1 MWRTIYVTG
10 DTANND
16 KGFIMIKIFLVE
28 DQALVRDAVSALLS
42 LDFNIDVIGQAS
54 NGQDAFKAINDMAED
69 ALPDI
74 ILTDIEMPNMN
85 GIELSEL
92 IAKKYPAIKMV
103 IMTTFS
109 RAGYIR
115 RSLNAQVKGFIL
127 KEAPSDEL
135 INALKKVMQGQKVI
149 DPELAINALDDADP
163 LTNKERKALKLA
175 SDGLKTSDI
184 AKQLFLSEGTVRN
197 YLSDAIAKLNATNR
211 VDAARI
217 AKQKGWL

>member
-1 MWRTIYVTG
+1 
-10 DTANND
+10 
-16 KGFIMIKIFLVE
+16 MIRVYLVE
-28 DQALVRDAVSALLS
+28 DQALVRDAVAALLG
-42 LDFNIDVIGQAS
+42 LDFNIEIIGQAS
-54 NGQDAFKAINDMAED
+54 NGQDALNAIE
-69 ALPDI
+69 ALDSDLHPDI
-74 ILTDIEMPNMN
+74 ILTDIEMPTMN
-85 GIELSEL
+85 GIELSEK
-92 IAKKYPAIKMV
+92 IAAKFPTIKMV

-115 RSLNAQVKGFIL
+115 RALTTGVKGFIL
-127 KEAPSDEL
+127 KEAPSEEL

-163 LTNKERKALKLA
+163 LTDKERKALKLA

-184 AKQLFLSEGTVRN
+184 AKQLFISEGTTRN

-211 VDAARI
+211 IDAARI

>member
-1 MWRTIYVTG
+1 
-10 DTANND
+10 
-16 KGFIMIKIFLVE
+16 MIKVYLVE
-28 DQALVRDAVSALLS
+28 DQALVRDAVGALLS
-42 LDFNIDVIGQAS
+42 LDFNIEVIGQAS
-54 NGQDAFKAINDMAED
+54 NGQDALNAIKALADE

-74 ILTDIEMPNMN
+74 ILTDIEMPHMT
-85 GIELSEL
+85 GIELSEQ
-92 IAKKYPAIKMV
+92 IAATFPTIKMV

-115 RSLNAQVKGFIL
+115 RSLALGVKGFIL

-163 LTNKERKALKLA
+163 LTDKERKALKLA
-175 SDGLKTSDI
+175 SDGLKTSEI
-184 AKQLFLSEGTVRN
+184 AKQLFISEGTTRN

>member
-1 MWRTIYVTG
+1 
-10 DTANND
+10 
-16 KGFIMIKIFLVE
+16 MIKVYLVE
-28 DQALVRDAVSALLS
+28 DQALVRDAVGALLS
-42 LDFNIDVIGQAS
+42 LDFNIEVIGQAS
-54 NGQDAFKAINDMAED
+54 NGQDAFNAIKALGDE

-74 ILTDIEMPNMN
+74 ILTDIEMPHMS
-85 GIELSEL
+85 GIELSEQ
-92 IAKKYPAIKMV
+92 IAATFPSIKMV

-115 RSLNAQVKGFIL
+115 RSLALGVKGFIL

-163 LTNKERKALKLA
+163 LTDKERKALKLA

-184 AKQLFLSEGTVRN
+184 AKQLFISEGTTRN

>member
-1 MWRTIYVTG
+1 
-10 DTANND
+10 
-16 KGFIMIKIFLVE
+16 MIKIFLVE

-54 NGQDAFKAINDMAED
+54 NGLDALNTINALDED
-69 ALPDI
+69 AMPDI
-74 ILTDIEMPNMN
+74 ILTDIEMPKMN
-85 GIELSEL
+85 GIELSEK
-92 IAKKYPAIKMV
+92 IAMQFPAIKMV

-115 RSLNAQVKGFIL
+115 RSLSAGVKGFIL

-163 LTNKERKALKLA
+163 LTDKERKALKLA
-175 SDGLKTSDI
+175 SDGLKTSEI
-184 AKQLFLSEGTVRN
+184 ATQLFISEGTTRN

-211 VDAARI
+211 IDAARI

>member
-1 MWRTIYVTG
+1 
-10 DTANND
+10 
-16 KGFIMIKIFLVE
+16 MIKIFLVE

-54 NGQDAFKAINDMAED
+54 NGLDALNAINALDED
-69 ALPDI
+69 AMPNI
-74 ILTDIEMPNMN
+74 ILTDIEMPKMN
-85 GIELSEL
+85 GIELSEK
-92 IAKKYPAIKMV
+92 IATQFPAIKMV

-115 RSLNAQVKGFIL
+115 RSLSAGVKGFIL

-163 LTNKERKALKLA
+163 LTDKERKALKLA
-175 SDGLKTSDI
+175 SDGLKTSEI
-184 AKQLFLSEGTVRN
+184 ATQLFISEGTTRN

-211 VDAARI
+211 IDAARI

>member
-1 MWRTIYVTG
+1 
-10 DTANND
+10 
-16 KGFIMIKIFLVE
+16 MIRVYLVE
-28 DQALVRDAVSALLS
+28 DQALVRDAVAALLG
-42 LDFNIDVIGQAS
+42 LYFNIEIIGQAS
-54 NGQDAFKAINDMAED
+54 NGQDALNAIE
-69 ALPDI
+69 ALDSDLHPDI
-74 ILTDIEMPNMN
+74 ILTDIEMPTMN
-85 GIELSEL
+85 GIELSEK
-92 IAKKYPAIKMV
+92 IAAKFPAIKMV

-115 RSLNAQVKGFIL
+115 RALTTGVKGFIL
-127 KEAPSDEL
+127 KEAPSEEL

-163 LTNKERKALKLA
+163 LTDKERKALKLA

-184 AKQLFLSEGTVRN
+184 AKQLFISEGTTRN

-211 VDAARI
+211 IDAARI

>member
-1 MWRTIYVTG
+1 
-10 DTANND
+10 
-16 KGFIMIKIFLVE
+16 MIKVYLVE
-28 DQALVRDAVSALLS
+28 DQALVRDAVAALLS
-42 LDFNIDVIGQAS
+42 LDFNIEVIGQAS
-54 NGQDAFKAINDMAED
+54 NGQDALTAITNLTDDSM
-69 ALPDI
+69 PDI

-85 GIELSEL
+85 GIELSEQ
-92 IAKKYPAIKMV
+92 IAVKFPAIKMV

-115 RSLNAQVKGFIL
+115 RSLSAGVKGFIL

-135 INALKKVMQGQKVI
+135 INALKKVMQGQKAI

-163 LTNKERKALKLA
+163 LTDKERKALKLA
-175 SDGLKTSDI
+175 SDGLKTSEI
-184 AKQLFLSEGTVRN
+184 AKQLFISEGTTRN

-217 AKQKGWL
+217 ARQKGWL

>member
-1 MWRTIYVTG
+1 
-10 DTANND
+10 
-16 KGFIMIKIFLVE
+16 MIKVYLVE
-28 DQALVRDAVSALLS
+28 DQALVRDAVGALLS
-42 LDFNIDVIGQAS
+42 LDFNIEVIGQAS
-54 NGQDAFKAINDMAED
+54 NGQDALNAIKALADES
-69 ALPDI
+69 LPDI
-74 ILTDIEMPNMN
+74 ILTDIEMPHMS
-85 GIELSEL
+85 GIELSEQ
-92 IAKKYPAIKMV
+92 IAATFPTIKMV

-115 RSLNAQVKGFIL
+115 RSLALGVKGFIL

-163 LTNKERKALKLA
+163 LTDKERKALKLA

-184 AKQLFLSEGTVRN
+184 AKQLFISEGTTRN

>member
-1 MWRTIYVTG
+1 
-10 DTANND
+10 
-16 KGFIMIKIFLVE
+16 MIKVYLVE
-28 DQALVRDAVSALLS
+28 DQALVRDAVGALLS
-42 LDFNIDVIGQAS
+42 LDFNIEVIGQAS
-54 NGQDAFKAINDMAED
+54 NGLDALNAIKALPDE

-74 ILTDIEMPNMN
+74 ILTDIEMPHMS
-85 GIELSEL
+85 GIELSEQ
-92 IAKKYPAIKMV
+92 IAATFPTIKMV

-115 RSLNAQVKGFIL
+115 RSLALGVKGFIL

-163 LTNKERKALKLA
+163 LTDKERKALKLA
-175 SDGLKTSDI
+175 SDGLKTSEI
-184 AKQLFLSEGTVRN
+184 AKQLFISEGTTRN

>member
-1 MWRTIYVTG
+1 MEQKCLTHR
-10 DTANND
+10 
-16 KGFIMIKIFLVE
+16 
-28 DQALVRDAVSALLS
+28 
-42 LDFNIDVIGQAS
+42 
-54 NGQDAFKAINDMAED
+54 INDTSRIFVINGKNSF
-69 ALPDI
+69 ALGLKFVLI
-74 ILTDIEMPNMN
+74 TFIKQLLKRIKKTMSQKHRAFNN
-85 GIELSEL
+85 GIELSEQ
-92 IAKKYPAIKMV
+92 IAVKFPAIKMV

-115 RSLNAQVKGFIL
+115 RSLSAGVKGFIL

-163 LTNKERKALKLA
+163 LTDKERKALKLA
-175 SDGLKTSDI
+175 SDGLKTSEI
-184 AKQLFLSEGTVRN
+184 AKQLFISEGTTRN

-217 AKQKGWL
+217 ARQKGWL

>member
-1 MWRTIYVTG
+1 
-10 DTANND
+10 
-16 KGFIMIKIFLVE
+16 MIKIFLVE

>member
-1 MWRTIYVTG
+1 M
-10 DTANND
+10 
-16 KGFIMIKIFLVE
+16 
-28 DQALVRDAVSALLS
+28 RDAVSALLS

-54 NGQDAFKAINDMAED
+54 NGLDALNAINALDED
-69 ALPDI
+69 AMPDI
-74 ILTDIEMPNMN
+74 ILTDIEMPKMN
-85 GIELSEL
+85 GIELSEK
-92 IAKKYPAIKMV
+92 IAMQFPAIKMV

-115 RSLNAQVKGFIL
+115 RSLSAGVKGFIL

-163 LTNKERKALKLA
+163 LTDKERKALKLA
-175 SDGLKTSDI
+175 SDGLKTSEI
-184 AKQLFLSEGTVRN
+184 ATQLFISEGTTRN

-211 VDAARI
+211 IDAARI

>member
-1 MWRTIYVTG
+1 
-10 DTANND
+10 
-16 KGFIMIKIFLVE
+16 MIKIFLVE

-54 NGQDAFKAINDMAED
+54 NGLDALNAINALDED
-69 ALPDI
+69 AMPDI
-74 ILTDIEMPNMN
+74 ILTDIEMPKMN
-85 GIELSEL
+85 GIELSEK
-92 IAKKYPAIKMV
+92 IAMQFPAIKMV

-115 RSLNAQVKGFIL
+115 RSLSAGVKGFIL

-163 LTNKERKALKLA
+163 LTDKERKALKLA
-175 SDGLKTSDI
+175 SDGLKTSEI
-184 AKQLFLSEGTVRN
+184 ATQLFISEGTTRN
-197 YLSDAIAKLNATNR
+197 YLSDAITKLNATNR
-211 VDAARI
+211 IDAARI

>member
-1 MWRTIYVTG
+1 
-10 DTANND
+10 
-16 KGFIMIKIFLVE
+16 MIKVYLVE
-28 DQALVRDAVSALLS
+28 DQALVRDAVAALLS
-42 LDFNIDVIGQAS
+42 LDFNIEVIGQAS
-54 NGQDAFKAINDMAED
+54 NGQDALTAITNLTDNSM
-69 ALPDI
+69 PDI

-85 GIELSEL
+85 GIELSEQ
-92 IAKKYPAIKMV
+92 IAVKFPAIKMV

-115 RSLNAQVKGFIL
+115 RSLSAGVKGFIL

-163 LTNKERKALKLA
+163 LTDKERKALKLA
-175 SDGLKTSDI
+175 SDGLKTSEI
-184 AKQLFLSEGTVRN
+184 AKQLFISEGTTRN

-217 AKQKGWL
+217 ARQKGWL

>member
-1 MWRTIYVTG
+1 
-10 DTANND
+10 
-16 KGFIMIKIFLVE
+16 MIRVYLVE
-28 DQALVRDAVSALLS
+28 DQALVRDAVAALLG
-42 LDFNIDVIGQAS
+42 LDFNIEIIGQAS
-54 NGQDAFKAINDMAED
+54 NGQDALNAIE
-69 ALPDI
+69 ALDSDLHPDI
-74 ILTDIEMPNMN
+74 ILTDIEMPTMN
-85 GIELSEL
+85 GIELSEK
-92 IAKKYPAIKMV
+92 IAAKFPAIKMV

-115 RSLNAQVKGFIL
+115 RALTTGAKGFIL
-127 KEAPSDEL
+127 KEAPSEEL

-163 LTNKERKALKLA
+163 LTDKERKALKLA

-184 AKQLFLSEGTVRN
+184 AKQLFISEGTTRN

-211 VDAARI
+211 IDAARI

>member
-1 MWRTIYVTG
+1 
-10 DTANND
+10 
-16 KGFIMIKIFLVE
+16 MIKIFLVE

-54 NGQDAFKAINDMAED
+54 NGLDALNAINALDED
-69 ALPDI
+69 AMPDI
-74 ILTDIEMPNMN
+74 ILTDIEMPKMN
-85 GIELSEL
+85 GIELSEK
-92 IAKKYPAIKMV
+92 IAMQFPAIKMV

-115 RSLNAQVKGFIL
+115 RSLSAGVKGFIL

-135 INALKKVMQGQKVI
+135 INALKKVIQGQKVI

-163 LTNKERKALKLA
+163 LTDKERKALKLA
-175 SDGLKTSDI
+175 SDGLKTSEI
-184 AKQLFLSEGTVRN
+184 ATQLFISEGTTRN

-211 VDAARI
+211 IDAARI

>member
-1 MWRTIYVTG
+1 
-10 DTANND
+10 
-16 KGFIMIKIFLVE
+16 MIRVYLVE
-28 DQALVRDAVSALLS
+28 DQALVRDAVAALLG
-42 LDFNIDVIGQAS
+42 LDFNIEIIGQAS
-54 NGQDAFKAINDMAED
+54 NGQDALNAIE
-69 ALPDI
+69 ALDSDLHPDI
-74 ILTDIEMPNMN
+74 ILTDIEMPTMN
-85 GIELSEL
+85 GIELSEK
-92 IAKKYPAIKMV
+92 IAAKFPAIKMV

-115 RSLNAQVKGFIL
+115 RALTTGVKGFIL
-127 KEAPSDEL
+127 KEAPSEEL

-163 LTNKERKALKLA
+163 LTDKERKALKLA

-184 AKQLFLSEGTVRN
+184 AKQLFISEGATRN

-211 VDAARI
+211 IDAARI

>member
-1 MWRTIYVTG
+1 
-10 DTANND
+10 
-16 KGFIMIKIFLVE
+16 MIKVYLVE
-28 DQALVRDAVSALLS
+28 DQALVRDAVAALLS
-42 LDFNIDVIGQAS
+42 LDFNIEVIGQAS
-54 NGQDAFKAINDMAED
+54 NGQDALTAITNLTDDSM
-69 ALPDI
+69 PDI

-85 GIELSEL
+85 GIELSEQ
-92 IAKKYPAIKMV
+92 IAVKFPAIKMV

-115 RSLNAQVKGFIL
+115 RSLSAGVKGFIL

-163 LTNKERKALKLA
+163 LTDKERKALKLA
-175 SDGLKTSDI
+175 SDGLKTSEI
-184 AKQLFLSEGTVRN
+184 AKQLFISEGTTRN

-217 AKQKGWL
+217 ARQKGWL

>member
-1 MWRTIYVTG
+1 
-10 DTANND
+10 
-16 KGFIMIKIFLVE
+16 MIKIFLVE

-54 NGQDAFKAINDMAED
+54 NGLDALNAINAFDED
-69 ALPDI
+69 AMPDI
-74 ILTDIEMPNMN
+74 ILTDIEMPKMN
-85 GIELSEL
+85 GIELSEK
-92 IAKKYPAIKMV
+92 IAMQFPAIKMV

-115 RSLNAQVKGFIL
+115 RSLSAGVKGFIL

-163 LTNKERKALKLA
+163 LTDKERKALKLA
-175 SDGLKTSDI
+175 SDGLKTSEI
-184 AKQLFLSEGTVRN
+184 ATQLFISEGTTRN

-211 VDAARI
+211 IDAARI

>member
-1 MWRTIYVTG
+1 
-10 DTANND
+10 
-16 KGFIMIKIFLVE
+16 
-28 DQALVRDAVSALLS
+28 LLS
-42 LDFNIDVIGQAS
+42 LDFNIEVIGQAS
-54 NGQDAFKAINDMAED
+54 NGQDALNAIKALADE

-74 ILTDIEMPNMN
+74 ILTDIEMPHMS
-85 GIELSEL
+85 GIELSEQ
-92 IAKKYPAIKMV
+92 IAATFPTIKMV

-115 RSLNAQVKGFIL
+115 RSLALGVKGFIL

-163 LTNKERKALKLA
+163 LTDKERKALKLA

-184 AKQLFLSEGTVRN
+184 AKQLFISEGTTRN